1 MLEEEEGLKGL
12 LKYVVYP
19 DKGGTWRVQAVP
31 TSSGSFNNR
40 LGLYLC
46 HASSTLVVYFCI
58 RLVMQ
63 DD

>member
-40 LGLYLC
+40 LGLCLYISC
-46 HASSTLVVYFCI
+46 VFCTCSVPLYTI
-58 RLVMQ
+58 SDAR
-63 DD
+63 